1 MCDDLAY
8 LLQFVIF
15 CFSFT
20 NIVITFEFHIEI
32 YEKFQ
37 KKLLCREPGLKLT
50 NYNPKQTI

>member
-37 KKLLCREPGLKLT
+37 KKLLCREPGLKST